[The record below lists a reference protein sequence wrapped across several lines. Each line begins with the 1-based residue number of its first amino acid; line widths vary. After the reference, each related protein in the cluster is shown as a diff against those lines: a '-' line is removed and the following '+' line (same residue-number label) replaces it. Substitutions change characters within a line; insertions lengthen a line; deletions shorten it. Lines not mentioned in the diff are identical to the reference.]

1 VSEKKKEEAEAR
13 LWAPIT
19 LLVLVVVG
27 IVLAILAG
35 RRSITH
41 AEQPAPSDNYFFD
54 LVKSFGPWLLVLF
67 IIYFFVFRH
76 IRFQK
81 PGDVMLYNDAFYLV
95 TMNRLDEAEA
105 KLLDVQPRWK
115 KDANLTCML
124 RAQLA
129 NIEFERGNFKRAC
142 DVYEELLSADVIK
155 NDGLK
160 QTHWTHAGV
169 LAQLAAQAGDIA
181 LAERMVE
188 SGRDCDMLE
197 SQGPLVRAEVILL
210 ARKRDYAEA
219 VRVAQMNWRLA
230 DTAWIVTQRNRY
242 RVAWAF
248 ALQQLDAEQNAEQI
262 ANLVAGVKPF
272 WKGQF
277 NPLTNNWPEME
288 AFLVQHKLTD
298 EYAAA

>member
-1 VSEKKKEEAEAR
+1 
-13 LWAPIT
+13 
-19 LLVLVVVG
+19 
-27 IVLAILAG
+27 
-35 RRSITH
+35 
-41 AEQPAPSDNYFFD
+41 
-54 LVKSFGPWLLVLF
+54 
-67 IIYFFVFRH
+67 
-76 IRFQK
+76 
-81 PGDVMLYNDAFYLV
+81 
-95 TMNRLDEAEA
+95 
-105 KLLDVQPRWK
+105 LLDVQPRWK